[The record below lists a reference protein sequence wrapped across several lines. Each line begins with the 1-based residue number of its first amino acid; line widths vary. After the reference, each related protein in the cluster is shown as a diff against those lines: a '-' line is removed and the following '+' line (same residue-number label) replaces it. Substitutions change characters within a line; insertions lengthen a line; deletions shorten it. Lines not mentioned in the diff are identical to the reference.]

1 MGEGVYETVIKLG
14 DFLFVGKGMVEEGMG
29 PEVGEA
35 LEKVVLA
42 PLHLHLFLDCREGLE
57 D

>member
-1 MGEGVYETVIKLG
+1 MSEGAYETVIILG

-42 PLHLHLFLDCREGLE
+42 PLHLHLFLDYREGLE

>member
-1 MGEGVYETVIKLG
+1 MYKTMIKLG

-29 PEVGEA
+29 PEVSEA
-35 LEKVVLA
+35 LEDLIPA
-42 PLHLHLFLDCREGLE
+42 PLHLHLFLDSREGLE